1 MSFVWQLPP
10 LSTEEIL
17 LYSRK
22 SRTDDPALSV
32 EEVLSKHEQ
41 MLNEWVERNLPGR
54 GQIPEENRYRE
65 VVSGETIDSRPEM
78 QVLLRRIESPRI
90 KAILIV
96 EPQRLSRGDLEDIG
110 RLVKLLRYSNTLVIT
125 LQYTYDLRDERD
137 RDMFERE
144 LKRGNEFL
152 EYTKKIMYNGRL
164 LSVENGNYIGNK
176 PPFGYRKI
184 QIKDGKKKC
193 FTLEPVP
200 EEARIVKLIFQLYAD
215 GNGVH
220 KIAMK
225 LNEMGIRTIGDCEWR
240 AETLTHILKNDHYRG
255 MVHWNRRK
263 SVKTVVDGEVVT
275 SRPMSTDYLVFPGKH
290 EAIIDQELWDKVQE
304 IKGKLPPIK
313 RRSRHVNPL
322 AGLLYCECGRCMSRR
337 TYTNKGVQRGPARY
351 LCDHQTKCKNASCTE
366 EELLAEIVKIL
377 KSAIADFDV
386 KIKHNTS
393 DSVTLHKQLVEDLER
408 RYAELEKREVTQWD
422 KYTQEGM
429 PKHIFDQLNEK
440 VLKEKA
446 EVQEALCTAKGSIPE
461 PVNFEAKKKTF
472 HDALELLM
480 DPNAPAKKKNL
491 LLKEC
496 FERITYKREQKKY
509 SGNRRWGDPKP
520 FEIDVQLKL

>member
-1 MSFVWQLPP
+1 MWQLPP
-10 LSTEEIL
+10 LKPEEIIDYL
-17 LYSRK
+17 RK

-32 EEVLSKHEQ
+32 SEVLSKHEQ
-41 MLNEWVERNLPGR
+41 MLDEWVERNLPGLGR
-54 GQIPEENRYRE
+54 VPEENRYRE
-65 VVSGETIDSRPEM
+65 VVSGETIDSRPEV
-78 QVLLRRIESPRI
+78 QEVLRRIESPRI

-137 RDMFERE
+137 RDAFERE

-152 EYTKKIMYNGRL
+152 EYQKRIMNNGRL

-176 PPFGYRKI
+176 PPYGYRKI
-184 QIKDGKKKC
+184 QIKDGKRKC
-193 FTLEPVP
+193 FTLEPIP
-200 EEARIVKLIFQLYAD
+200 EEARIVKLIFEMYAE

-220 KIAMK
+220 RIAMK
-225 LNEMGIRTIGDCEWR
+225 LNEMGVRTIGDCDWR

-290 EAIIDQELWDKVQE
+290 EAIIDTELWDKVQE
-304 IKGKLPPIK
+304 IKGKLPPVK
-313 RRSRHVNPL
+313 KRSRHVNPL

-337 TYTNKGVQRGPARY
+337 TYMNKGVQRGPVRY
-351 LCDHQTKCKNASCTE
+351 LCDHQTTCRNASCTE
-366 EELLAEIVKIL
+366 DELMSEVVKAL
-377 KSAIADFDV
+377 NTAIADFDL
-386 KIKHNTS
+386 KIKNKTS
-393 DSVTLHKQLVEDLER
+393 DTVTLHRQLVEQLEK
-408 RYAELEKREVTQWD
+408 RYLELEKLEVAQWD

-446 EVQEALCTAKGSIPE
+446 EVQEALCTAKGSL
-461 PVNFEAKKKTF
+461 PVPVDYEVKKRTF
-472 HDALELLM
+472 HAALDALN
-480 DPNAPAKKKNL
+480 DPNIPAKKKNL
-491 LLKEC
+491 LLKQCIEK
-496 FERITYKREQKKY
+496 IVYKREKKNT
-509 SGNRRWGDPKP
+509 GNRRWGDPEP
-520 FEIDVQLKL
+520 MELDFHLKV